1 MLIQMMDFH
10 TCIIVDKNVT
20 GLGGCKES
28 GVMEKR
34 SILYT
39 TDPFSWKFLAYSWGV
54 SDKHCRL
61 VLASAMEVAQDT
73 RSKEVIEIDILE
85 YCVF

>member
-1 MLIQMMDFH
+1 MIECGHDELCQ
-10 TCIIVDKNVT
+10 KGRLL
-20 GLGGCKES
+20 GLH
-28 GVMEKR
+28 EKSR
-34 SILYT
+34 SLAT
-39 TDPFSWKFLAYSWGV
+39 PGSTDPFSWKFLAYSWGV
-54 SDKHCRL
+54 GDKCCRS